1 MKGESKKGGREKME
15 KDRARAIW
23 VYFQI
28 GFAFFIFLS
37 MSDGEASWA
46 AEQPQYGGILTFA
59 VGNEAPTKD
68 GHLEG
73 TYGLIHPCSPHY
85 SLLLKFDE
93 DHYPKIVGDVAES
106 WAIAK
111 DHKTYTFKIR
121 RGIKF
126 HDGTL
131 LTAKDIKATYDKII
145 FPPLGVISNRKSIYS
160 AVEKVETPDDRTV
173 VFRLK
178 WPAASFL
185 GSLAPP
191 WNYIYKAEIL
201 AKDHHWYEK
210 NVMGTGPFRFVEHVP
225 GSHWVG
231 KRNEDYFVKGRPYLD
246 GYRATFI
253 QATGARVAAFRG
265 GRVMAEF
272 RGFSPSHVEELSM
285 AMGDKVQI
293 KESHVTS
300 ILTINFNCQK
310 KPFNDQRVRRAIALA
325 VDHWEGSKILPKIAN
340 VKFVGG
346 MLRPGS
352 EFALTEE
359 ELVKIP
365 GFSRDIEAS
374 RREARRLLREARV
387 PEGFSLQILNR
398 PPAMPF
404 EPLAIWLI
412 DQWRKIG
419 LNVTQRVQELGPYY
433 ADARAGKYDLL
444 MISISDYM
452 DEPDL
457 QFSRFLSE
465 DKTSQNYGHYIDRVL
480 DELYLKQSQAMDP
493 AERRKLCKQFEVR
506 VLDEM
511 AYIIPTLWW
520 HRMIPISNKVKGIK
534 LLPSHFLNQDLSNVW
549 LSKD

>member
-1 MKGESKKGGREKME
+1 MRRNRVQTVLATLWIST
-15 KDRARAIW
+15 
-23 VYFQI
+23 
-28 GFAFFIFLS
+28 AFCTFLS
-37 MSDGEASWA
+37 IAQVEVSWT

-59 VGNEAPTKD
+59 VGNEAPSKD
-68 GHLEG
+68 GHQEG

-93 DHYPKIVGDVAES
+93 DNYPKIVGDLAES
-106 WAIAK
+106 WTVSK
-111 DHKTYTFKIR
+111 DNKTYTFKIR
-121 RGIKF
+121 RGVKF
-126 HDGTL
+126 HDGSI

-145 FPPLGVISNRKSIYS
+145 FPPPGVVSNQKSTYS
-160 AVEKVETPDDRTV
+160 AVEKVETLDDHTV

-178 WPAASFL
+178 WVAASFL
-185 GSLAPP
+185 GSLASP

-201 AKDHHWYEK
+201 AKDPHWYEK
-210 NVMGTGPFRFVEHVP
+210 NVMGTGPFKFVEHVS

-253 QATGARVAAFRG
+253 QSTGARVAAVRG

-272 RGFSPSHVEELSM
+272 RGFSPSHIEELRK
-285 AMGDKVQI
+285 AMGDKIQI

-300 ILTINFNCQK
+300 ILTIAFNCQK
-310 KPFNDQRVRRAIALA
+310 KPFDDPRVRRALAFA
-325 VDHWEGSKILPKIAN
+325 VDHWEGSRILPKIAN

-352 EFALTEE
+352 EFSLTEE

-365 GFSRDIEAS
+365 GFSKDIEAS
-374 RREARRLLREARV
+374 RREARRLLREAEV

-412 DQWRKIG
+412 DQWRQIG
-419 LNVTQRVQELGPYY
+419 LNVTQKVQELGPYY

-457 QFSRFLSE
+457 QFGRFLSS

-480 DELYLKQSQAMDP
+480 DEVYLKQSQAMDP
-493 AERRKLCKQFEVR
+493 SERRKLCKQFQVR

-511 AYIIPTLWW
+511 AYMVPTLWW
-520 HRMIPISNKVKGIK
+520 HRMIPISHKVRGIK
-534 LLPSHFLNQDLSNVW
+534 LLPSHFLNQDLCNVW

>member
-1 MKGESKKGGREKME
+1 MKANRAALWAIFLIVLAFLTFFSKAGRE
-15 KDRARAIW
+15 DS
-23 VYFQI
+23 
-28 GFAFFIFLS
+28 L
-37 MSDGEASWA
+37 A

-85 SLLLKFDE
+85 NLLLKFDE
-93 DHYPKIVGDVAES
+93 NNYPKIVGDLAES
-106 WAIAK
+106 WTISK

-121 RGIKF
+121 RGVKF
-126 HDGTL
+126 HDGSI

-145 FPPLGVISNRKSIYS
+145 FPPPGVVSNRKSTYS
-160 AVEKVETPDDRTV
+160 AVEKVETPDDYTL

-185 GSLAPP
+185 GNLASP

-201 AKDHHWYEK
+201 AKDPHWYEK
-210 NVMGTGPFRFVEHVP
+210 NVMGTGPFKFVEHVP

-231 KRNEDYFVKGRPYLD
+231 KRNEDYFMKGRPYLD

-253 QATGARVAAFRG
+253 QSTGARVAAVRG

-272 RGFSPSHVEELSM
+272 RGFAPSHIEELKK

-293 KESHVTS
+293 KESYVTS
-300 ILTINFNCQK
+300 ILTVNFNCQK
-310 KPFNDQRVRRAIALA
+310 KPFDDPRVRRALALA
-325 VDHWEGSKILPKIAN
+325 VDHWEGSRILPKIAN

-365 GFSRDIEAS
+365 GFSKDIEAS
-374 RREARRLLREARV
+374 RREARRLLREAGV

-412 DQWRKIG
+412 DQWRQIG

-457 QFSRFLSE
+457 QFGRFLSS
-465 DKTSQNYGHYIDRVL
+465 DKTSQNYGHYMDRVL

-493 AERRKLCKQFEVR
+493 AERRRLCKQFEMR

-511 AYIIPTLWW
+511 AYIVPTLWW
-520 HRMIPISNKVKGIK
+520 HRMIPISHKVRGMK